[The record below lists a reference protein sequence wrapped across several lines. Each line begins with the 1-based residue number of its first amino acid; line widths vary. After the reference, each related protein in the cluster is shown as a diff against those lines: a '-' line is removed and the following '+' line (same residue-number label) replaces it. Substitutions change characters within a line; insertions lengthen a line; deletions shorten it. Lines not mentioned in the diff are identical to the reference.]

1 MQSFDTESYSGE
13 QVLQCSVQRPRVLAG
28 VDSAGVVCRVAR
40 RRCVCARARVCVCVC
55 HAVCVCVCV
64 TLSLLPR
71 SLSPSYTTEK
81 PSWCTL
87 GYGTASKVADPKFR
101 NARGGDFGLQPGS
114 PAINMGFVPLPPGL
128 DRC

>member
-1 MQSFDTESYSGE
+1 MQRSATQSPGRGRLRWGRLQSGAP
-13 QVLQCSVQRPRVLAG
+13 QV
-28 VDSAGVVCRVAR
+28 
-40 RRCVCARARVCVCVC
+40 CVRARARVCVCMSRC
-55 HAVCVCVCV
+55 VCVCVCV